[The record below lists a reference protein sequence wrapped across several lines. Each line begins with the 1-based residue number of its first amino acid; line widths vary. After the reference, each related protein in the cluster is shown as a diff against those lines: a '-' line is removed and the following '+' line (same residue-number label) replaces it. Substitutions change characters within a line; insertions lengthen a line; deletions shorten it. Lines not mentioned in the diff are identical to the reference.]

1 MRNLLTK
8 RIMKWHVALFIALA
22 VPGIANAQF
31 GSLLKKAK
39 SAVTNSSNDAD
50 AARSNAMLNA
60 KVRQN
65 ESGLGNVG
73 SGSTASKSSSLN
85 KIYKGTSWD
94 EKDVIAT
101 WDDNTKQFTLV
112 RKYTDGELAGQPIV
126 YAFDEATGEMKRN
139 DGKLMATIKGDDVI
153 IPDRGT
159 VTIDLVH
166 GGGLLLDGNYVGKV
180 TRTDGT
186 SFGKDLFHF
195 RKDATRQLVAFFLMT
210 EFLSPEEYAKL
221 KSAREKQR
229 QAEENATAAFKAE
242 LLKQPVGKFY
252 DNTGAL
258 LGQITAGGDVL
269 NSRNQRMGKVKA
281 GGVIT
286 NPSGQKIGS
295 VDAKGIVY
303 DGIGSNKGMVQ
314 PNGGVN
320 NSSGSSIGT
329 IMREGKIQR
338 GGSEIGTYKGTGRYM
353 AAVCY
358 FLFFNFR

>member
-1 MRNLLTK
+1 MRNFLRM
-8 RIMKWHVALFIALA
+8 RIMRWNVALFIAIA
-22 VPGIANAQF
+22 VPGMANAQF

-39 SAVTNSSNDAD
+39 NAVVNSSQDAD

-60 KVRQN
+60 KVKQN

-73 SGSTASKSSSLN
+73 SSTASKSTSLN
-85 KIYKGTSWD
+85 KIYEGTSRD
-94 EKDVIAT
+94 DSKMIAT
-101 WDDNTKQFTLV
+101 WDDNARQFTLV
-112 RKYTDGELAGQPIV
+112 KKYTDGELAGQPIIYNV
-126 YAFDEATGEMKRN
+126 NYETGEVRRN
-139 DGKLMATIKGDDVI
+139 DGKLLATFSGDDI
-153 IPDRGT
+153 IFPEIGT
-159 VTIDLVH
+159 LTVNTKT
-166 GGGLLLDGNYVGKV
+166 GGGLTLNGKSIGKV
-180 TRTDGT
+180 TRTEAYCYGKQ
-186 SFGKDLFHF
+186 FGSF
-195 RKDATRQLVAFFLMT
+195 RKEATRQLVAFFL
-210 EFLSPEEYAKL
+210 FNEYATKDEVAKL
-221 KSAREKQR
+221 KTAMDKRDKA
-229 QAEENATAAFKAE
+229 QAEATAAFKAE

-258 LGQITAGGDVL
+258 LGQITASGDVL

-329 IMREGKIQR
+329 IMRDGTLQR
-338 GGSEIGTYKGTGRYM
+338 GGSNIGTYKGTGRYM

>member
-1 MRNLLTK
+1 
-8 RIMKWHVALFIALA
+8 MKWHVALFIALA

-60 KVRQN
+60 KVKQN
-65 ESGLGNVG
+65 ESGLDNAGN
-73 SGSTASKSSSLN
+73 GSTASKSSSLN
-85 KIYKGTSWD
+85 KIYEGTSRD
-94 EKDVIAT
+94 DSKVIAT
-101 WDDNTKQFTLV
+101 WDEGAREFTLV
-112 RKYTDGELAGQPIV
+112 KKYTDGELAGQPMV
-126 YAFDEATGEMKRN
+126 YKVDYETGEVRRN
-139 DGKLMATIKGDDVI
+139 DGKLLATFKDDDI
-153 IPDRGT
+153 IFPEIGT
-159 VTIDLVH
+159 LTVNSKT
-166 GGGLLLDGNYVGKV
+166 GGGLTLNGKSIGKA
-180 TRTDGT
+180 TRTEAYCYGKQ
-186 SFGKDLFHF
+186 FGSF
-195 RKDATRQLVAFFLMT
+195 RKEATRQLVAFFL
-210 EFLSPEEYAKL
+210 FNEYATKDEVAKL
-221 KSAREKQR
+221 KTAMDKRDKA
-229 QAEENATAAFKAE
+229 QAEATAAFKAE

-314 PNGGVN
+314 PSGGVN